1 MPCVNTSLQSVNVFK
16 EPGKEQDTRQ
26 SDIFKNSHLILLRKF
41 DTCLEISISVC

>member
-26 SDIFKNSHLILLRKF
+26 SDISTSNFQEFSPNSLKKI
-41 DTCLEISISVC
+41 